1 MSSSSSSSIAVS
13 SEDGSGCFNGLLLLI
28 LLLAI
33 GWEAFA
39 WAGELP
45 ATEVEG
51 VRKVEAGE
59 DLGWED
65 FGWDGLGPGLGVP
78 KKAARVACL
87 ALGMGERHRESGPK
101 RPYQERRLTAWRAA
115 LPWRLNGGSYDC
127 STDGFSREMV
137 RR

>member
-87 ALGMGERHRESGPK
+87 ALGMGVSVTGKVARKGPIKREDS
-101 RPYQERRLTAWRAA
+101 RL
-115 LPWRLNGGSYDC
+115 GGLLC
-127 STDGFSREMV
+127 HGG
-137 RR
+137 